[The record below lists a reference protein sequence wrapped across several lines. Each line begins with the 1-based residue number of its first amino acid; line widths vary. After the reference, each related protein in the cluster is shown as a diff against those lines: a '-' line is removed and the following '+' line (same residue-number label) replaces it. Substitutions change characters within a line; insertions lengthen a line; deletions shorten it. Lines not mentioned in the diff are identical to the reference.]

1 MSCSCS
7 HITYHGHLI
16 CRKDCGQDS
25 KAYRNRQL
33 YQWSDT
39 ETLLKTYLSVIRPHL
54 EYAAPV
60 WSPDLIKD
68 VNNWNMCKSLHLECA
83 QKSGVRCTRIC
94 LRSVMNQSSLLGG
107 ITLVSASYIK
117 SLMENASYRML
128 LYLTYSTTYFTRSNV
143 ANRYVLPFAHTNLLQ
158 GSYFHRTISL
168 WNSLPSSIMTT
179 TSLPSF
185 KRQFMHLR

>member
-1 MSCSCS
+1 MHQIGS
-7 HITYHGHLI
+7 LI
-16 CRKDCGQDS
+16 CNQYDKF
-25 KAYRNRQL
+25 N
-33 YQWSDT
+33 
-39 ETLLKTYLSVIRPHL
+39 VITFLFYCVRVL
-54 EYAAPV
+54 RRLAISRDMA
-60 WSPDLIKD
+60 IF
-68 VNNWNMCKSLHLECA
+68 CRSLHLECA
-83 QKSGVRCTRIC
+83 QMSGVRRTRIC
-94 LRSVMNQSSLLGG
+94 LRSVMYQSSLLGG

-168 WNSLPSSIMTT
+168 WNSLPASITTT

-185 KRQFMHLR
+185 KRKLTHVH